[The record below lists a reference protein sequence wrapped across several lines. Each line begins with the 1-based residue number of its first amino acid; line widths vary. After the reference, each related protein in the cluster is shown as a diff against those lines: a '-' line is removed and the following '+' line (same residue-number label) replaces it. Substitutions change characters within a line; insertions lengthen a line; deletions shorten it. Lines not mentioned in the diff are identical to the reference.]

1 MVFFKTINMGLVV
14 DKVFMVSK
22 WECEMDNILSTI

>member
-14 DKVFMVSK
+14 DKVFTVSK
-22 WECEMDNILSTI
+22 WKCEMNNILSTI

>member
-14 DKVFMVSK
+14 DKVFTVHK